1 MNRKRSYMFPE
12 IEDYRED
19 LEIQHLRTKNH
30 FVIGFLTVM
39 MIMVLVYML
48 VADFPLTQT
57 LVLTIGF
64 LFVILFNIGNL
75 AYGRE
80 NNRFYQLN
88 KYLTTLGVYTLALGI
103 VFVFKSPAAVITL
116 FIAYV
121 ICAFFQDM
129 RIMFISNLFL
139 LFFAIM
145 IVKMY
150 PSYLFMENPSAE
162 NNAGL
167 TLFFIAFILILTIT
181 SYIIIKQKQFFYS
194 QIAMSK
200 ETEFRNL
207 DLLID
212 LDRRVTDKDI
222 DTDRY
227 YDQTGKF
234 LEAFC
239 RKIGIDNLFQRKLE
253 LLKELE
259 KSELTPALQARYPE
273 FDKNDWERFE
283 QLRFRQNGKCR
294 KSALKMSH
302 TFNVDVKK
310 REIFS
315 ETHFKSF
322 NHQKDA
328 LEIKVLAFVLFYA
341 ALKRGLP
348 GLPELKEADIKS
360 ILTSTDYSYTIDPRV
375 FRIYQKNT
383 EVFASIAEDLMKR
396 RDRS

>member
-30 FVIGFLTVM
+30 FVIGLLTVM
-39 MIMVLVYML
+39 MIMVFIYML
-48 VADFPLTQT
+48 IADFPLRQT
-57 LVLTIGF
+57 LILMFGF

-75 AYGRE
+75 AYGSE

-88 KYLTTLGVYTLALGI
+88 KYLTTLGVYSLALGI
-103 VFVFKSPAAVITL
+103 LFVFASPAAVIVL
-116 FIAYV
+116 FIAYA

-145 IVKMY
+145 IVKGY
-150 PSYLFMENPSAE
+150 PEYLFMENPSAE

-212 LDRRVTDKDI
+212 LEKEVTKTAV

-227 YDQTGKF
+227 YERTSQF

-239 RKIGIDNLFQRKLE
+239 RKIGIENMFQEKVSILKKLE
-253 LLKELE
+253 KG
-259 KSELTPALQARYPE
+259 ELTPAMLQNHPQYG
-273 FDKNDWERFE
+273 KSDWERLE
-283 QLRFRQNGKCR
+283 QLRIGGNGKLR

-302 TFNVDVKK
+302 TFNVEVKK

-322 NHQKDA
+322 NHQKDS
-328 LEIKVLAFVLFYA
+328 LDIKILAFVLFYA
-341 ALKRGLP
+341 ALKRGMP
-348 GLPELKEADIKS
+348 GMPELEEADIRS

-375 FRIYQKNT
+375 FQIYQKNT
-383 EVFASIAEDLMKR
+383 DVFASIVDDWLKR
-396 RDRS
+396 RDR